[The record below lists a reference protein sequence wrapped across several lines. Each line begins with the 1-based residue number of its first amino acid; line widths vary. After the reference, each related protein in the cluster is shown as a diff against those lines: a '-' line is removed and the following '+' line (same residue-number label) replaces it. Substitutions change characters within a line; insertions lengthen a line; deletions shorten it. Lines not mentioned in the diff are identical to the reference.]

1 MTDKK
6 PTKAELRRAGKA
18 GKLRVIIATPDAK
31 TMKAV
36 KEDAALA
43 TKGDDFDNFC
53 ERHRVNSIAGSGTSP
68 RRRRLRDATVLPPR
82 EA

>member
-1 MTDKK
+1 
-6 PTKAELRRAGKA
+6 
-18 GKLRVIIATPDAK
+18 
-31 TMKAV
+31 MKAV